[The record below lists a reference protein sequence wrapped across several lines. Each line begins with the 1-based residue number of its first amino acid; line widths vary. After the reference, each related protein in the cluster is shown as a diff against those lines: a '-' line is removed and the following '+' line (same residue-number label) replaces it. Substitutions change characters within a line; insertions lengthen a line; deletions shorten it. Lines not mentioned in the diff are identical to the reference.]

1 MNSKGFLYMYYF
13 GIVKNKVYL
22 LRAEKRWSQTEL
34 AKELGVTRQTI
45 AAIENNKFIP
55 SLELA
60 FSIAYI
66 FQKDLNDVFNFEP
79 YEEDEGVT
87 KMSSLI
93 AVIIMLGM
101 LINLIFLIRE
111 GKDERWNII
120 TNRPLNY
127 AFSLLFIGY
136 TSITLIDTRYKFSV
150 STFKMVY
157 DYLFVGA
164 LVVYIVLLIIERR
177 RLS

>member
-1 MNSKGFLYMYYF
+1 
-13 GIVKNKVYL
+13 
-22 LRAEKRWSQTEL
+22 
-34 AKELGVTRQTI
+34 
-45 AAIENNKFIP
+45 
-55 SLELA
+55 
-60 FSIAYI
+60 
-66 FQKDLNDVFNFEP
+66 
-79 YEEDEGVT
+79 
-87 KMSSLI
+87 MSSLI